1 MITNH
6 GWLPDVHS
14 LHLACLGGRSMD
26 ATRSLFLRESGEL
39 MFRCLPMALNEITRL
54 VQVYYTWSLEHI
66 YPLKQTGSGCCMNW
80 CYSVKLVG
88 DCCCI
93 VGLAVRIIVS
103 DELITR
109 SQCPY
114 PRLWPE
120 RPGLEKQPK
129 RPGYES
135 SLNTLIKNKHILIL
149 YLRKRVFK
157 TMKNM
162 QKWILC

>member
-93 VGLAVRIIVS
+93 VGLAVLISPIFTLELLQKS
-103 DELITR
+103 DFQPSTTKPDNLG
-109 SQCPY
+109 Y
-114 PRLWPE
+114 PTVKTGQIWPS
-120 RPGLEKQPK
+120 GWFC
-129 RPGYES
+129 
-135 SLNTLIKNKHILIL
+135 I
-149 YLRKRVFK
+149 F
-157 TMKNM
+157 
-162 QKWILC
+162 

>member
-1 MITNH
+1 MWIKFLLDFDSKYRSFVNPCLIRLFPNSRT
-6 GWLPDVHS
+6 GPSRCLPNAKWSRIMDDFLMYIACI
-14 LHLACLGGRSMD
+14 LHVLAAGRSMD

-54 VQVYYTWSLEHI
+54 VQVYNTWSLEHI

-114 PRLWPE
+114 PDCGWK
-120 RPGLEKQPK
+120 GL
-129 RPGYES
+129 G
-135 SLNTLIKNKHILIL
+135 
-149 YLRKRVFK
+149 
-157 TMKNM
+157 
-162 QKWILC
+162 